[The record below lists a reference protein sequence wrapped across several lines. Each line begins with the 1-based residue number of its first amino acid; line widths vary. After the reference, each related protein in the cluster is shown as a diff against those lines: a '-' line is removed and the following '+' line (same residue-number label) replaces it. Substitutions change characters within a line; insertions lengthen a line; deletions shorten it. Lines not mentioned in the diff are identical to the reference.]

1 MNVVLSCSHPLQY
14 LAQRKHLYS
23 ITTVISMKR
32 LYYFCGILLLSSC
45 FILYLLKLKRMALSD
60 TILTDENIF
69 FKPPFSRSNSSDEDY
84 GETDYITNK
93 VSAECT
99 HMLKHLHVLTSELQ
113 ANYHQGDVLLLHG
126 AAYTSATW
134 SSISTIRIL
143 SAQGFRTFAVDLPG
157 YGETPALTPD
167 DPPKDK
173 FIGCV
178 MERFELEHPFL
189 VAPSM
194 SGEYAIPFVLEH
206 FNKLAGFVPIA
217 PTSVVNIDP
226 KRFEAITIPTLILFG
241 SRDKSGEAISDTF
254 LHRIPQ
260 STIHEISNA
269 GHACYLDNSREF
281 HVELVK
287 FFIKNRRRN

>member
-1 MNVVLSCSHPLQY
+1 M
-14 LAQRKHLYS
+14 YS
-23 ITTVISMKR
+23 ITIVAMKR
-32 LYYFCGILLLSSC
+32 VYYLCGILLLSTC
-45 FILYLLKLKRMALSD
+45 FILYLLKLTRLEFSEVIPA
-60 TILTDENIF
+60 DENII
-69 FKPPFSRSNSSDEDY
+69 FKHTIPLPPLFGFNISDEDY
-84 GETDYITNK
+84 YGEADVTNE
-93 VSAECT
+93 VSTECT
-99 HMLKHLHVLTSELQ
+99 RMLKHLHFLTYSKLQ

-134 SSISTIRIL
+134 NSIHTIRIL
-143 SAQGFRTFAVDLPG
+143 SGQGFRTIAVDLPG

-173 FIGCV
+173 FIDCV
-178 MERFELEHPFL
+178 MEQFELKNPFL

-217 PTSVVNIDP
+217 PTSVTNVDP
-226 KRFEAITIPTLILFG
+226 KRFEAITLPTLILYG
-241 SRDKSGEAISDTF
+241 SRDKSGEDISHTF
-254 LHRIPQ
+254 LNRIPQ
-260 STIHEISNA
+260 STIHKISDA

-281 HVELVK
+281 HLELVK

>member
-1 MNVVLSCSHPLQY
+1 
-14 LAQRKHLYS
+14 
-23 ITTVISMKR
+23 MKR
-32 LYYFCGILLLSSC
+32 VYYICGILLLSSC
-45 FILYLLKLKRMALSD
+45 FILYLLKLVRLTLSD
-60 TILTDENIF
+60 AILTDGRIF
-69 FKPPFSRSNSSDEDY
+69 QHTTPLPPPSKFNSSEDDYY
-84 GETDYITNK
+84 GEAEYVTNT

-99 HMLKHLHVLTSELQ
+99 RMLKHLHAITSSELL

-126 AAYTSATW
+126 AAYTSTTW
-134 SSISTIRIL
+134 SSIHTIKIL
-143 SAQGFRTFAVDLPG
+143 SAQGFRTIAVDLPG

-178 MERFELEHPFL
+178 MEQFELEHPFL

-217 PTSVVNIDP
+217 PTSVTNVDP
-226 KRFEAITIPTLILFG
+226 KRFEAITLPTLILFG
-241 SRDKSGEAISDTF
+241 SRDKSWQDVANTF
-254 LHRIPQ
+254 LNRIPQ
-260 STIHEISNA
+260 STLYKISDA
-269 GHACYLDNSREF
+269 GHACYLDSSREF

-287 FFIKNRRRN
+287 FFIRNRRRN